1 MSKKYQQ
8 AKDYFSLIYHLK
20 SAIYYCNSY
29 EKNNH
34 YNNIICAIIRVIKP
48 KLLWVKN
55 EILTNHLQSVHT
67 PDVLPLIKEKFE
79 EHPVEELAIIEK
91 IQILTTEQLRQL
103 EPILDAINDAKEIT
117 YEIK

>member
-1 MSKKYQQ
+1 MPKKYQQ

-20 SAIYYCNSY
+20 SALYYCDTY
-29 EKNNH
+29 EKNNPH
-34 YNNIICAIIRVIKP
+34 NNIICAIIRVIKP
-48 KLLWVKN
+48 KLLWVKS
-55 EILTNHLQSVHT
+55 EILTNHHQSIHT

-91 IQILTTEQLRQL
+91 IQLLTTQQLREL
-103 EPILDAINDAKEIT
+103 EIIIDAINDSKEIT